1 MEKIPVLILGGGV
14 AGLSAALELARRST
28 ASLVVERSGR
38 LGGQV
43 AGFCCKATES
53 CARCGACRLGD
64 LLAELRGRAE
74 VSLWTRA
81 LAVGARRL
89 EAGWEVELA
98 PQAGEEEAGELGTP
112 LVDKL
117 TVRAGSVILAVGHSP
132 FNPQRKSRFGFGRV
146 PGVVTAAD
154 LEQRLA
160 RGQVPEARRL
170 AFIQCVGSRDR
181 SLGNLYCSRV
191 CCGFALRL
199 ARLWRHL
206 QPDTEIT
213 FFHMDV
219 QGYGRAWEEELDQM
233 RRDIR
238 FVRSMPGQVSAGPG
252 GPLVHFAEPDGSRRV
267 EEFDLVALS
276 QGLTPPLSAPAL
288 CEMFGVER
296 GVDGFLGAGDDPWG
310 AGAPGVFVAGAAQGP
325 RSIVESMEHAG
336 AAAAAAWAF
345 VEADH
350 AQG

>member
-14 AGLSAALELARRST
+14 AGLTASLELARRAT

-43 AGFCCKATES
+43 SGFCCKATDT

-64 LLAELRGRAE
+64 ILEDLRGRPE
-74 VSLWTRA
+74 ISLMTRA
-81 LAVGARRL
+81 LAVAARPL
-89 EAGWEVELA
+89 DGGWEVELA
-98 PQAGEEEAGELGTP
+98 PQAGEGPGDELATP
-112 LVDKL
+112 LAEKT
-117 TVRAGSVILAVGHSP
+117 TVQAGSVILAVGHTP

-146 PGVVTAAD
+146 PGVITAAD

-160 RGQVPEARRL
+160 RGEVPQVRRL

-181 SLGNLYCSRV
+181 SLGHLYCSRV

-199 ARLWRHL
+199 ARLVRHL

-219 QGYGRAWEEELDQM
+219 QEYGRAWEDELARMREEM
-233 RRDIR
+233 R
-238 FVRSMPGQVSAGPG
+238 FVRAMPGQVTAGGG
-252 GPLVHFAEPDGSRRV
+252 GPLVHFSLADGTRQV

-288 CEMFGVER
+288 CEMFGAKR
-296 GVDGFLGAGDDPWG
+296 GQDGFLGLDDDPWS

-325 RSIVESMEHAG
+325 RSIGESMEHAG
-336 AAAAAAWAF
+336 AAAAAAWSF
-345 VEADH
+345 LEADH
-350 AQG
+350 A